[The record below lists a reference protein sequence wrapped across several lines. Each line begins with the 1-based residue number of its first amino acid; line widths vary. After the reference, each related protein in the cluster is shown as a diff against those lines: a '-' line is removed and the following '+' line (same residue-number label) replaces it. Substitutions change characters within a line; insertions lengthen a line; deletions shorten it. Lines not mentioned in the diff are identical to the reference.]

1 VDQASS
7 ERRRERARLDWQ
19 PPGPFPP
26 GLPDLVL
33 PEGQT
38 LDALCGHWRI
48 FQLKKGHRYSTD
60 DLLGAWFTCDLLEKV
75 EKIEKLK
82 FLEMGCGTG
91 SIGMMVAWRFP
102 AAHWTGVE
110 IQPLSVGLARR
121 SLLYNGLFERGN
133 ILEGDLKKL
142 DLGSF
147 ELIIGSPPYWDPRS
161 GIKSAF
167 PQKAP
172 CRFEE
177 TGCIEDYCEAAE
189 RHLSPGG
196 ILTLVFD
203 GRQGERAEKAALSAG
218 LKIFR
223 RRFVTS
229 REKDRPLI
237 VLLGLSRAEVGIP
250 VEDPPL
256 LLRDRAGL
264 RSEEFRAIRREMGF
278 PPGIR

>member
-1 VDQASS
+1 MDQAA
-7 ERRRERARLDWQ
+7 ERRRERARLFWE

-33 PEGQT
+33 PEAES

-60 DLLGAWFTCDLLEKV
+60 DLLGAWFTCDLLEKR
-75 EKIEKLK
+75 IEKLN

-110 IQPLSVGLARR
+110 LQKVSVGLARK
-121 SLLYNGLFERGN
+121 SLLYNGLSERGT
-133 ILEGDLKKL
+133 ILEGDLKEL
-142 DLGSF
+142 DLGTF
-147 ELIIGSPPYWDPRS
+147 ELIIGSPPYWDTRS
-161 GIKSAF
+161 GILSNF

-177 TGCIEDYCEAAE
+177 TGSIEDYCEAAE
-189 RHLSPGG
+189 RHLAPLG

-203 GRQGERAEKAALSAG
+203 GRQVERAEKAAHSAG
-218 LKIFR
+218 LKVFR
-223 RRFVTS
+223 KREVVS

-237 VLLGLSRAEVGIP
+237 VLLGLSRADEAGP
-250 VEDPPL
+250 LVEAPAL
-256 LLRDRAGL
+256 LLRDAAGL